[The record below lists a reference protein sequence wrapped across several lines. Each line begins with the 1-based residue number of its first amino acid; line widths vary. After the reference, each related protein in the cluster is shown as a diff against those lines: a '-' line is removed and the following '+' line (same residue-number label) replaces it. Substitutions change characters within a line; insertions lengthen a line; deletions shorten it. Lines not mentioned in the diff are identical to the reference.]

1 MQPLRS
7 RALTLYGAQK
17 TLLYFS
23 PTRRRRQRPMWC
35 CRLLRRATSAASLQ
49 LVGKAPATAAYTSKE
64 RAVLQLRRLGIF
76 LWYIMNALLENCIST
91 SKTYSRSPS
100 SPTMKL
106 VMAFQILGEVDFKC
120 KFSHFILVA
129 ILEPNFILETKCVS
143 KMHSL
148 VLNANLES

>member
-1 MQPLRS
+1 MQPHRS

-49 LVGKAPATAAYTSKE
+49 LIGKAPATAAYTIARNELYFNLGDWEYFFDTLWE
-64 RAVLQLRRLGIF
+64 RITWKL
-76 LWYIMNALLENCIST
+76 YIHF
-91 SKTYSRSPS
+91 KTYSRSLS

-106 VMAFQILGEVDFKC
+106 AMAFQILGEVDFKC
-120 KFSHFILVA
+120 KFSHLVA
-129 ILEPNFILETKCVS
+129 ILEPNFILDLKCVS
-143 KMHSL
+143 KIHSL
-148 VLNANLES
+148 VLLQI

>member
-1 MQPLRS
+1 MQPHRS

-23 PTRRRRQRPMWC
+23 PTTRRRRQHSMWC
-35 CRLLRRATSAASLQ
+35 CRLLRRATSAVSLQ
-49 LVGKAPATAAYTSKE
+49 HVGKAPATAAYTSKE

-120 KFSHFILVA
+120 KFSHLVA
-129 ILEPNFILETKCVS
+129 ILEPNFILDLKCVS
-143 KMHSL
+143 KIHSL
-148 VLNANLES
+148 VLLQI